1 MEHFFKFGDK
11 LTETQAKNINPIV
24 LAYVGDAVYSLFV
37 REKLVFTTNMN
48 AGALN
53 KLAVKDVN
61 AQAQA
66 VFIEKIFP
74 LLNQVEQD
82 VFRYARN
89 SKKNTR
95 AKSASVSEYNKSTGF
110 EAVLGFLWLTGNVER
125 INYLLTEGEDK

>member
-1 MEHFFKFGDK
+1 MERFFKFGDN

-37 REKLVFTTNMN
+37 REKLVFSTNMN

-61 AQAQA
+61 AHAQA
-66 VFIEKIFP
+66 VFIDKIYP
-74 LLNQVEQD
+74 LLDQTEQD

-89 SKKNTR
+89 SKKGTR
-95 AKSASVSEYNKSTGF
+95 AKSATVAEYNKSTGF
-110 EAVLGFLWLTGNVER
+110 EAVLGYLWLTGNTER
-125 INYLLTEGEDK
+125 INYLLTEGELK